1 MYVTRNARIV
11 GPDRIRDD
19 IDVVVE
25 GNRVSRF
32 VPSGS
37 PVPGAQEIDA
47 RGGMVAPGFID
58 IHADYIEHIA
68 SPRPTALMDFNLA
81 LREAE
86 RELIAHGITTM
97 FHSLSLYRTS
107 EFGVNKI
114 REVENVDRLVEII
127 HRSHADLHLV
137 RHRFHARFEIDNLD
151 QLDMLEGYIRDRK
164 VHLLSFMDHSPGQ
177 GQFRDLEMYRKTLK
191 GYRPLNDREF
201 DSIVEHHRTKEKM
214 TIEKIEELTSLARAH
229 GIATASHDDDSA
241 EKIAL
246 VSGWGTT
253 ISEFPITLEVA
264 KAAREAGM
272 HTVAG
277 APNILLGGS
286 HSGNLS
292 AAEAILAGAVDIL
305 CSDYYPAALLHAV
318 FAMHRKHGLD
328 LAPLF
333 RLVTLN
339 PAKAVGMDGEVGS
352 IEEGKRADLLVIE
365 MLDGEFP
372 VITGVMVD
380 GALVSRTSYRR

>member
-1 MYVTRNARIV
+1 M
-11 GPDRIRDD
+11 
-19 IDVVVE
+19 
-25 GNRVSRF
+25 
-32 VPSGS
+32 
-37 PVPGAQEIDA
+37 
-47 RGGMVAPGFID
+47 
-58 IHADYIEHIA
+58 
-68 SPRPTALMDFNLA
+68 ALMDFSLA

-114 REVENVDRLVEII
+114 REAENVDRLVEII
-127 HRSHADLHLV
+127 HRSHHDPHLV

-191 GYRPLNDREF
+191 GYRALNDREF

-214 TIEKIEELTSLARAH
+214 TLDKVEELTSLAREY

-264 KAAREAGM
+264 KAARAAGM

-292 AAEAILAGAVDIL
+292 AAEAILADAVDIL

-318 FAMHRKHGLD
+318 FAMHRQHGLD
-328 LAPLF
+328 LARMF

-339 PAKAVGMDGEVGS
+339 PAIAVGMDKEFGS
-352 IEEGKRADLLVIE
+352 IEEGKRADLLMIE
-365 MLDGEFP
+365 QLDGDFP
-372 VITGVMVD
+372 VITGVWVD